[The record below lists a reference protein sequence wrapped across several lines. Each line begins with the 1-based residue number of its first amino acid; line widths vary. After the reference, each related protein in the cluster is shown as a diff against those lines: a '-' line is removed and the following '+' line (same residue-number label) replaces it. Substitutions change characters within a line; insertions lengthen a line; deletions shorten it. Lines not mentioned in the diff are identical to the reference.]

1 MRSTKLLDRTLE
13 IATILCF
20 TGLIIVVIIQIA
32 SRYLPQTFVWTEE
45 LSRFLFLYSV
55 SFGAPL
61 ALKDKE
67 FINVDLLLNY
77 LPKRAR
83 EIYEGFIYLTIVL
96 FSAVVAFW
104 GYKFIGIGRGQSS
117 ATMAFD
123 MSIIHACIFI
133 TMFFIGIYALLHTIN
148 YFKGH
153 EKGSES

>member
-20 TGLIIVVIIQIA
+20 TALIVVVIIQIA
-32 SRYLPQTFVWTEE
+32 SRYLPQSFIWTEE

-77 LPKRAR
+77 LPKRVR

-104 GYKFIGIGRGQSS
+104 GFKFIAIGRGQSS
-117 ATMAFD
+117 ATMALD

-133 TMFFIGIYALLHTIN
+133 TMLFIGIYALLHTIN
-148 YFKGH
+148 YFKGL

>member
-32 SRYLPQTFVWTEE
+32 SRYLPQSFIWTEE

-67 FINVDLLLNY
+67 FINVDILLNY
-77 LPKRAR
+77 LPKRVR

-96 FSAVVAFW
+96 FSAVVSFW
-104 GYKFIGIGRGQSS
+104 AYKFIGIGRGQSS

-133 TMFFIGIYALLHTIN
+133 TMLFIGIYALLHTIN
-148 YFKGH
+148 YFKGL